1 MNISAAEYAGMR
13 RALVLAAR
21 GRRTTHPNPRVGC
34 VILRD
39 GEVVGEGWHERP
51 GEPHAEIH
59 ALRAAGDRARG
70 ATVCVTLEPCAHH
83 GRTGPCCE
91 VLAEAGVGRVVA
103 AVRDPNPQVAGRGLA
118 HLEAAG
124 IETAVGPL
132 AEEAEVLNRGFFS
145 RMSRGRPWVTVKLAA
160 SLDGRTAMA
169 SGESRWISGEA
180 ARDEVHRLR
189 AESSAVMTGVG
200 TVLADAPRLTPRLGP
215 VERQPDRVVLDSALR
230 TPPDALLLDGQ
241 GRVIIVGAANADPE
255 RRRALETA
263 GAIVREAG
271 AERPEPDRVLALLA
285 SEYDCNEVLVEAGPV
300 LAGALLQAGLVDE
313 IRLFMAPHLMG
324 DAARG
329 LFALPGLE
337 RMADRLPLEIVD
349 LRRFGAEIGLTL
361 RPDRPGDGED

>member
-1 MNISAAEYAGMR
+1 MSASAAEYAGMR

-21 GRRTTHPNPRVGC
+21 GRRSTHPNPRVGC

-39 GEVVGEGWHERP
+39 GEIVGEGWHERP

-59 ALRAAGDRARG
+59 ALRAAGERARG

-91 VLAEAGVGRVVA
+91 ALAEAGVGRVVA
-103 AVRDPNPQVAGRGLA
+103 AVRDPNPRVAGQGLI
-118 HLEAAG
+118 HLESAG
-124 IETAVGPL
+124 IETTVGPL
-132 AEEAEVLNRGFFS
+132 ADEAEALNRGFFS
-145 RMSRGRPWVTVKLAA
+145 RMRRARPWVTVKLAS

-180 ARDEVHRLR
+180 SRDEVHRLR

-200 TVLADAPRLTPRLGP
+200 TVLADAPRLTPRLGEIP
-215 VERQPDRVVLDSALR
+215 RWPDRVVMDSELR
-230 TPPDALLLDGQ
+230 TPPEAALFQ
-241 GRVIIVGAANADPE
+241 AEGRVIVIGGEQADPA
-255 RRRALETA
+255 RRDALEAA
-263 GAIVREAG
+263 GAIVRRMG
-271 AERPEPDRVLALLA
+271 AKRPDPADVLALLA
-285 SEYDCNEVLVEAGPV
+285 SEFDCNELLVEAGPV
-300 LAGALLQAGLVDE
+300 LSGALLQAGLVDE

-337 RMADRLPLEIVD
+337 NMADRIPLEIVD
-349 LRRFGAEIGLTL
+349 MRRFGADIGLTL
-361 RPDRPGDGED
+361 RPTETGDGAS